1 MKIGLTDLPKK
12 YKQHPKL
19 KGIPD
24 DLKEVKKYREVEKT
38 YASIMLTSHKHRNPK
53 SFAACDDCSKKMEE
67 RRAYVKSLGFKD
79 YEQFM
84 LYRRV
89 MGLIIN
95 NGVML

>member
-12 YKQHPKL
+12 YKQHPQL

-24 DLKEVKKYREVEKT
+24 ELKEIKKYREVEKK

-53 SFAACDDCSKKMEE
+53 AFAECEECSKKVTE
-67 RRAYVKSLGFKD
+67 RREYILSLGFKD
-79 YEQFM
+79 YAQFM

>member
-12 YKQHPKL
+12 YKQHPML

-24 DLKEVKKYREVEKT
+24 ELKELKKYKEIEKK
-38 YASIMLTSHKHRNPK
+38 YATIMLTSHKHKLP
-53 SFAACDDCSKKMEE
+53 SAFANCPDCSGKMQE
-67 RRAYVKSLGFKD
+67 RRDYITKLGFKD
-79 YEQFM
+79 YAQFL

-95 NGVML
+95 NGVQL

>member
-12 YKQHPKL
+12 YSQHPML

-24 DLKEVKKYREVEKT
+24 ELKEIKRYRKVERE
-38 YASIMLTSHKHRNPK
+38 YSLIMLTSHKHK
-53 SFAACDDCSKKMEE
+53 TTATFAKCEDCTKKMQE
-67 RRAYVKSLGFKD
+67 RREYLQKLGFKD
-79 YEQFM
+79 YAQFM

-95 NGVML
+95 NGVQL